1 MLFATGID
9 VVIEKLWYKRFA
21 INLFEAIASGE
32 FYAVTGMN
40 FSLFLYECPLGHL
53 INLNKSLIFCE
64 ELSKLGVPV
73 IPHIYAITDT
83 HREMWANWLKRR
95 PNIQTVLINTQM
107 QRDPISMYEV
117 KLTVEALLKN
127 TAVSII
133 LNGRSLV
140 SPPHDINPRVI
151 VTNQANLKKKAI
163 VENCIIRKQLKE
175 METINGLLAHHE
187 KLPNK
192 LARLQLN
199 QQFSYF

>member
-1 MLFATGID
+1 
-9 VVIEKLWYKRFA
+9 
-21 INLFEAIASGE
+21 
-32 FYAVTGMN
+32 
-40 FSLFLYECPLGHL
+40 
-53 INLNKSLIFCE
+53 
-64 ELSKLGVPV
+64 
-73 IPHIYAITDT
+73 
-83 HREMWANWLKRR
+83 
-95 PNIQTVLINTQM
+95 M
-107 QRDPISMYEV
+107 QRDRISMYEV
-117 KLTVEALLKN
+117 ELTVEALLKN